1 MFPMRNWR
9 TGWRHGHPRRTDRI
23 AAIPSCSMTMSKGPI
38 PARTSIFSRDAVE
51 TRCPVTATDP
61 IKIAIVGVGKI
72 ARDQHIPALANDPRY
87 DLAAT
92 VSRSGGVGGVENFD
106 TVDALLD
113 ARSDITALSLCM
125 PPLPRFAAAKA
136 AIAAGRHVMLEKP
149 PGATL
154 AEVRTLEALAR
165 DAGVTLFATWHSRH
179 AAGVAPARD
188 WLADKHVTRIRIDW
202 KEDVRKWHPGQDWI
216 WEPGGLGVF
225 DPGINA
231 LSILTAIC
239 PVPLHLTA
247 ADLTFPANRDTP
259 IAADLTFTDGED
271 IDASAGFDWRQDG
284 GEIWEIAVETDAG
297 ALRLIEGGSRLF
309 LDGAEQTLT
318 EPGEY

>member
-1 MFPMRNWR
+1 M
-9 TGWRHGHPRRTDRI
+9 
-23 AAIPSCSMTMSKGPI
+23 
-38 PARTSIFSRDAVE
+38 
-51 TRCPVTATDP
+51 TATDP
-61 IKIAIVGVGKI
+61 IRIAIVGVGKI
-72 ARDQHIPALANDPRY
+72 ARDQHIPALAGDARY

-92 VSRSGGVGGVENFD
+92 VSRSGGVEGVENFD
-106 TVDALLD
+106 TVEALLD
-113 ARSDITALSLCM
+113 ARPDIGALSLCM
-125 PPLPRFAAAKA
+125 PPLPRFAAAKS

-149 PGATL
+149 PGATV

-165 DAGVTLFATWHSRH
+165 DAGISLFATWHSRH

-188 WLADKHVTRIRIDW
+188 WLTGKHVTRIRIDW

-225 DPGINA
+225 DPGIDA

-239 PVPLHLTA
+239 PVRLHLTA

-259 IAADLTFTDGED
+259 IAADLTFTDGGN
-271 IDASAGFDWRQDG
+271 IDATAGFDWRQEG

-297 ALRLIEGGSRLF
+297 ALHLTEGGSRLF
-309 LDGAEQTLT
+309 LDGAEQDLT
-318 EPGEY
+318 EPGEYPDLYRHFATLVARRQSDVDSSPLIHVADAFMLGRRIADDPFHD